1 MNIENNVNSILP
13 PDFDGVFRF
22 TNFTDSEFKASWN
35 KKEYTFAPKS
45 TSPLIILGAT
55 PEETQYIRKKFAKEL
70 AEKVF
75 YEGDSIKKLDAMN
88 TNGSQNSFRT
98 AVTYTPKD
106 LEPFI
111 QKCLEPLPIAK
122 ATVVETPAIDEDAML
137 RKDNKGK
144 RVSKILSDGDSL
156 IGDGTVMQ

>member
-1 MNIENNVNSILP
+1 MEENKNVLP
-13 PDFDGVFRF
+13 IDFDGVFRF

-35 KKEYTFAPKS
+35 KKEYTFPPKS
-45 TSPLIILGAT
+45 TVPMIILEAT
-55 PEETQYIRKKFAKEL
+55 PQEIQYIRKKFAKEL

-106 LEPFI
+106 LEPYI
-111 QKCLEPLPIAK
+111 QRCLESLPVAK
-122 ATVVETPAIDEDAML
+122 AKVVETPPVDEDNML

-144 RVSKILSDGDSL
+144 RVSKVLDGDESL
-156 IGDGTVMQ
+156 IGNGTVMS